1 MALWHSKRKAFRC
14 GHRGLHTP
22 SIRQSVARI
31 CDTLHSWV
39 IGQCRVGRVFR
50 RLSGWA
56 GATCARTPT
65 YRSCD
70 QVRVRHQLGNGEGA
84 RHRSSAGASCHRR
97 RGDRVGVSVH
107 PTARFHGLCHRAT
120 LSPLLR
126 CTIAVWSGSDS
137 TVRRCGSHVRSTP
150 DCYRM
155 LHRGLRRFEP

>member
-31 CDTLHSWV
+31 CDMLHSWV

-50 RLSGWA
+50 RLSGLA

-97 RGDRVGVSVH
+97 RGDRVGDC
-107 PTARFHGLCHRAT
+107 ACRFTQPLASMGCAIGLHFRPCCDAQ
-120 LSPLLR
+120 SPSGRGQSLLIGPKR
-126 CTIAVWSGSDS
+126 
-137 TVRRCGSHVRSTP
+137 HVRFGRKRP
-150 DCYRM
+150 
-155 LHRGLRRFEP
+155 